1 VLLARGELHSAG
13 QKPRI
18 PASKELP
25 VNATQFSRRSFLQ
38 ALGGT
43 ALTAPAAAQRRRR
56 FHDLLVRNG
65 ELIDPSRGLRARADI
80 ALRDGKI
87 AEVASQIPAETA
99 WEVIDAEGLL
109 VAPGLVDLHTH
120 CAYGLRNGIWP
131 DPIAAR
137 SGTTTWID
145 AGTFAHPDVDGFRR
159 FIVERS
165 QARVFGFVYLY
176 PSSRNPD
183 IDPVQY
189 VRSNLERTGRAAADN
204 PDIVLGVK
212 MQVGSNMNGRYSL
225 EFLKLAREV
234 CDKYRLRLLTH
245 ISVAPPETDEVMA
258 LMRPGDIVTHCFNE
272 HTLGI
277 LDPKT
282 AKIRPSVSEARLRG
296 VLFDVGHG
304 LGSFNFEIARKAL
317 DQGFLPDS
325 ISTDIY
331 SLNVNGPV
339 YDMPT
344 TMAKLLHVGMSFD
357 DVLRCSTVNPA
368 RVVAPL
374 PKLGTLEVGGPA
386 DLALLTIEEGEFE
399 LVDAQKNKVT
409 ARRRIKSHLTI
420 CRGKRL
426 AAEAGSTAVA

>member
-1 VLLARGELHSAG
+1 MNGSNL
-13 QKPRI
+13 PRR
-18 PASKELP
+18 
-25 VNATQFSRRSFLQ
+25 TFLQ
-38 ALGGT
+38 ALGAT
-43 ALTAPAAAQRRRR
+43 VLAAPMAAQRRRR
-56 FHDLLVRNG
+56 FHDLLIRNG

-87 AEVASQIPAETA
+87 AEIATQISAETA
-99 WEVIDAEGLL
+99 WDVIDAKGLL

-137 SGTTTWID
+137 SGVTTWID

-165 QARVFGFVYLY
+165 QARIFGFVYLY
-176 PSSRNPD
+176 PGSRNPD
-183 IDPVQY
+183 IDPVEY
-189 VRSNLERTGRAAADN
+189 VKSNLDRTGRAAADN

-225 EFLKLAREV
+225 DFLKLAREV

-258 LMRPGDIVTHCFNE
+258 LMRPGDVVTHCFNE

-277 LDPKT
+277 LDRQT
-282 AKIRPSVSEARLRG
+282 GKIRPSVLEARLRG

-304 LGSFNFEIARKAL
+304 LGSFNFETARKAL

-331 SLNVNGPV
+331 NLNINGPV

-344 TMAKLLHVGMSFD
+344 TMSKLLHVGMSFD

-368 RVVAPL
+368 RVVGPL
-374 PKLGTLEVGGPA
+374 PKLGTLQVDAPG
-386 DLALLTIEEGEFE
+386 DLALLSIEDGAFE
-399 LVDAQKNKVT
+399 LIDSQKNMVK
-409 ARRRIKSHLTI
+409 AARRIKSHLTI
-420 CRGKRL
+420 CRGKRMT
-426 AAEAGSTAVA
+426 AEA

>member
-1 VLLARGELHSAG
+1 M
-13 QKPRI
+13 
-18 PASKELP
+18 
-25 VNATQFSRRSFLQ
+25 VNGSNLKRRSFLQ
-38 ALGGT
+38 VLGAAAL
-43 ALTAPAAAQRRRR
+43 ASPMAAQRRRR
-56 FHDLLVRNG
+56 FHDVLVRGG

-87 AEVASQIPAETA
+87 AEVATEISADTA
-99 WEVIDAEGLL
+99 WEVIDAKGLL

-120 CAYGLRNGIWP
+120 CAYGLRSGIWP

-159 FIVERS
+159 FVVERS
-165 QARVFGFVYLY
+165 QARIFGFVYLY

-183 IDPVQY
+183 IDPVEY
-189 VRSNLERTGRAAADN
+189 VRSNLDRTGRSAADN
-204 PDIVLGVK
+204 PDMVLGVK

-258 LMRPGDIVTHCFNE
+258 LMRPGDVVTHCFNE

-277 LDPKT
+277 LDPQSG
-282 AKIRPSVSEARLRG
+282 KIRQSVREARLRG

-304 LGSFNFEIARKAL
+304 LGSFNFAIARKAL
-317 DQGFLPDS
+317 DQGFPPDS

-344 TMAKLLHVGMSFD
+344 TMAKLLHVGMSFE
-357 DVLRCSTVNPA
+357 DVLRCSTANPA
-368 RVVAPL
+368 RVVGPL
-374 PKLGTLEVGGPA
+374 PKLGTLEVGAPG
-386 DLALLTIEEGEFE
+386 DLALLSIEDGEFE
-399 LVDAQKNKVT
+399 LVDAQRNKVQ
-409 ARRRIKSHLTI
+409 ASRRIKSHLTI
-420 CRGKRL
+420 CRGKRMS
-426 AAEAGSTAVA
+426 AAA

>member
-1 VLLARGELHSAG
+1 MNRSNLLRRTFLKTLGAAALA
-13 QKPRI
+13 
-18 PASKELP
+18 AP
-25 VNATQFSRRSFLQ
+25 V
-38 ALGGT
+38 
-43 ALTAPAAAQRRRR
+43 AAQRRRR
-56 FHDLLVRNG
+56 FHDLLIRNG
-65 ELIDPSRGLRARADI
+65 ELIDPSRSLRARADI
-80 ALRDGKI
+80 ALRDGRI
-87 AEVASQIPAETA
+87 AEIATQISAETA
-99 WEVIDAEGLL
+99 WEVIDAAGLL
-109 VAPGLVDLHTH
+109 VAPGFVDLHTH

-137 SGTTTWID
+137 SGVTTWID

-165 QARVFGFVYLY
+165 QARIFGFVYLY

-183 IDPVQY
+183 IDAVEY
-189 VRSNLERTGRAAADN
+189 VRNNLDRTGRAAADN

-258 LMRPGDIVTHCFNE
+258 LMRPGDVVTHCFNE

-277 LDPKT
+277 LDRQT
-282 AKIRPSVSEARLRG
+282 GKIRQSVLEARLRG

-304 LGSFNFEIARKAL
+304 LGSFNFETARKAL

-344 TMAKLLHVGMSFD
+344 TMSKLLHVGMSFD

-368 RVVAPL
+368 RVVGPL
-374 PKLGTLEVGGPA
+374 PKLGTLQVGAPG
-386 DLALLTIEEGEFE
+386 DLALLSIEDGEFE
-399 LVDAQKNKVT
+399 LVDSQKNKVQ
-409 ARRRIKSHLTI
+409 ASRRIKTHLTV
-420 CRGKRL
+420 CRGRRMM
-426 AAEAGSTAVA
+426 AEVG

>member
-1 VLLARGELHSAG
+1 VNRSNLLRRTFLKTLGAAALA
-13 QKPRI
+13 
-18 PASKELP
+18 AP
-25 VNATQFSRRSFLQ
+25 V
-38 ALGGT
+38 
-43 ALTAPAAAQRRRR
+43 AAQRRRR
-56 FHDLLVRNG
+56 FHDLLIRNG
-65 ELIDPSRGLRARADI
+65 ELIDPSRSLRARADI
-80 ALRDGKI
+80 ALRDGRI
-87 AEVASQIPAETA
+87 AEIATQISAETA
-99 WEVIDAEGLL
+99 WEVIDAAGLL
-109 VAPGLVDLHTH
+109 VAPGFVDLHTH

-137 SGTTTWID
+137 SGVTTWID

-165 QARVFGFVYLY
+165 QARIFGFVYLY

-183 IDPVQY
+183 IDAVEY
-189 VRSNLERTGRAAADN
+189 VRNNLDRTGRAAADN

-258 LMRPGDIVTHCFNE
+258 LMRPGDVVTHCFNE

-277 LDPKT
+277 LDRQT
-282 AKIRPSVSEARLRG
+282 GKIRQSVLEARLRG

-304 LGSFNFEIARKAL
+304 LGSFNFETARKAL

-344 TMAKLLHVGMSFD
+344 TMSKLLHVGMSFD

-368 RVVAPL
+368 RVVGPL
-374 PKLGTLEVGGPA
+374 PKLGTLQVGAPG
-386 DLALLTIEEGEFE
+386 DLALLSIEDGEFE
-399 LVDAQKNKVT
+399 LVDSQKNKVQ
-409 ARRRIKSHLTI
+409 ASRRIKTHLTV
-420 CRGKRL
+420 CRGRRMM
-426 AAEAGSTAVA
+426 AEVG

>member
-1 VLLARGELHSAG
+1 MTPSNL
-13 QKPRI
+13 
-18 PASKELP
+18 
-25 VNATQFSRRSFLQ
+25 SRRTFVQ
-38 ALGGT
+38 ALGAA
-43 ALTAPAAAQRRRR
+43 ALTAPLLGQRRRQ
-56 FHDLLVRNG
+56 FHDLLIQNG
-65 ELIDPSRGLRARADI
+65 ELIDPSRNLRARADI

-87 AEVASQIPAETA
+87 AEIATEIPAASA
-99 WEVIDAEGLL
+99 WRVIDAKQLL

-165 QARVFGFVYLY
+165 QARIFGFVYLY
-176 PSSRNPD
+176 ASSRNPD
-183 IDPVQY
+183 VDAVEY
-189 VRSNLERTGRAAADN
+189 VRNQLDRTGRAAADN

-212 MQVGSNMNGRYSL
+212 VQIGSNMNGRYSL
-225 EFLKLAREV
+225 EFLKLARQV

-258 LMRPGDIVTHCFNE
+258 LMRPGDVVTHCYNA

-277 LDPKT
+277 VEPQGG
-282 AKIRPSVSEARLRG
+282 KIRESVREARLRG

-304 LGSFNFEIARKAL
+304 LGSFNFEVARKAL

-331 SLNVNGPV
+331 SLNVDGPV

-344 TMAKLLHVGMSFD
+344 TMSKLLHLGMSLE

-368 RVVAPL
+368 RVVGPV
-374 PKLGTLEVGGPA
+374 PKLGTLQVGGPG
-386 DLALLTIEEGEFE
+386 DLALLSIESGEFE
-399 LVDAQKNKVT
+399 LVDAQNNKVKT
-409 ARRRIKSHLTI
+409 SRRIKSHLTI
-420 CRGKRL
+420 CRGKQM
-426 AAEAGSTAVA
+426 AAEA